1 MYLHADK
8 QRLAIAVADIKRTTL
23 YVFTSRELPHP
34 KNISLKG
41 EPDTYESPFP
51 ENFLFGTAS
60 SSYQFEG
67 AFLTDGKGLSNWDNF
82 THQPEGRFGAVNKAG
97 IDHYNKFINALL
109 LKGIQPF
116 ATLTHYD
123 IPQELDD
130 RYGAWLSPEVHDS
143 LEDKS
148 AAERAQ
154 AFYMNWFLDPIVFQR
169 YPSEMHKILG
179 FNLPVF
185 SKSGL
190 EKLKNGL
197 DFIGINQYSSFYVK
211 DCIFTKC
218 EPGPGNS
225 KTEGFTLWTAQKN
238 GIFIG
243 EPVYGY
249 RLAIYPQG
257 LEKVV
262 TYIRQKYNNIPMYI
276 TENGFGE
283 KDIPLSSTEISINDV
298 KRVEYMSSYL
308 DALAAAVRK
317 GADVRGYFAWSLVD
331 NFEWKDGCTVRFGLH
346 HVDYA
351 TLKRTKRL
359 SAIWYKQFIAKHK
372 AQKSIESVLTKQS
385 NGNME
390 YMIIEMDSPNLI
402 TVCKSIAL
410 LVVLLLPPGLKSHSS
425 LFPSNFL
432 FGTASSS
439 YQFEGAYLSE
449 GKGLSNWDV
458 FTHNPGIQPFVT
470 LTHFDSPQ
478 HLEDTYGAWLSPKSQ
493 IGVDLTVSV
502 KLQREQGGSIGIVLH
517 AAWFEPIS
525 NSTADKLAAERSQSF
540 FMNWFLD
547 PITYGKYPVE
557 MKTILGTIL
566 PEFSSKDKE
575 KLRMGLDFI
584 GINHYT
590 SYYIRDCISSVCEPG
605 WGATKTE
612 GFCRRSNQ
620 RNGVPIGESTSLE
633 WLNVYPPGMEKVIN
647 YVKERYNNI
656 PMFIT
661 ENGYGEINTPNS
673 TTEEYLH
680 DVKRV
685 EYMTCYLD
693 ALLTAMR
700 NGADVR
706 GYFAWSL
713 LDNFE
718 WTKGYTVRFGLH
730 HVDYATLKRT
740 PKLSATWYKQV
751 IEKNRIIKS
760 QTPENIQ
767 EHLQC

>member
-1 MYLHADK
+1 MESLGVNSYRFSISWA
-8 QRLAIAVADIKRTTL
+8 RI
-23 YVFTSRELPHP
+23 LP
-34 KNISLKG
+34 K
-41 EPDTYESPFP
+41 
-51 ENFLFGTAS
+51 
-60 SSYQFEG
+60 
-67 AFLTDGKGLSNWDNF
+67 
-82 THQPEGRFGAVNKAG
+82 GRFGHINTAG
-97 IDHYNKFINALL
+97 INFYNNLIDALL
-109 LKGIQPF
+109 LK
-116 ATLTHYD
+116 
-123 IPQELDD
+123 
-130 RYGAWLSPEVHDS
+130 
-143 LEDKS
+143 
-148 AAERAQ
+148 
-154 AFYMNWFLDPIVFQR
+154 
-169 YPSEMHKILG
+169 
-179 FNLPVF
+179 
-185 SKSGL
+185 
-190 EKLKNGL
+190 
-197 DFIGINQYSSFYVK
+197 
-211 DCIFTKC
+211 
-218 EPGPGNS
+218 
-225 KTEGFTLWTAQKN
+225 
-238 GIFIG
+238 
-243 EPVYGY
+243 
-249 RLAIYPQG
+249 
-257 LEKVV
+257 
-262 TYIRQKYNNIPMYI
+262 
-276 TENGFGE
+276 
-283 KDIPLSSTEISINDV
+283 
-298 KRVEYMSSYL
+298 
-308 DALAAAVRK
+308 
-317 GADVRGYFAWSLVD
+317 
-331 NFEWKDGCTVRFGLH
+331 
-346 HVDYA
+346 
-351 TLKRTKRL
+351 
-359 SAIWYKQFIAKHK
+359 
-372 AQKSIESVLTKQS
+372 
-385 NGNME
+385 
-390 YMIIEMDSPNLI
+390 
-402 TVCKSIAL
+402 
-410 LVVLLLPPGLKSHSS
+410 
-425 LFPSNFL
+425 
-432 FGTASSS
+432 
-439 YQFEGAYLSE
+439 
-449 GKGLSNWDV
+449 
-458 FTHNPGIQPFVT
+458 GIQPFVT

-493 IGVDLTVSV
+493 EDFGYFADICFKSFGDRV
-502 KLQREQGGSIGIVLH
+502 KYWVTFNEPNYQVILGYRLGEYPPSHCSRPFGNCSRGNSEMEPFIAAHNVILSHATAVHKYRTKYQREQGGSIGIVLH

-575 KLRMGLDFI
+575 KLKMGLDFI

-706 GYFAWSL
+706 GYFSWSL

-730 HVDYATLKRT
+730 HVDYTTLKRT

>member
-1 MYLHADK
+1 MK
-8 QRLAIAVADIKRTTL
+8 
-23 YVFTSRELPHP
+23 
-34 KNISLKG
+34 
-41 EPDTYESPFP
+41 
-51 ENFLFGTAS
+51 LF
-60 SSYQFEG
+60 
-67 AFLTDGKGLSNWDNF
+67 
-82 THQPEGRFGAVNKAG
+82 
-97 IDHYNKFINALL
+97 
-109 LKGIQPF
+109 
-116 ATLTHYD
+116 
-123 IPQELDD
+123 
-130 RYGAWLSPEVHDS
+130 
-143 LEDKS
+143 
-148 AAERAQ
+148 
-154 AFYMNWFLDPIVFQR
+154 
-169 YPSEMHKILG
+169 
-179 FNLPVF
+179 
-185 SKSGL
+185 
-190 EKLKNGL
+190 
-197 DFIGINQYSSFYVK
+197 
-211 DCIFTKC
+211 
-218 EPGPGNS
+218 
-225 KTEGFTLWTAQKN
+225 
-238 GIFIG
+238 
-243 EPVYGY
+243 
-249 RLAIYPQG
+249 
-257 LEKVV
+257 
-262 TYIRQKYNNIPMYI
+262 
-276 TENGFGE
+276 
-283 KDIPLSSTEISINDV
+283 
-298 KRVEYMSSYL
+298 
-308 DALAAAVRK
+308 
-317 GADVRGYFAWSLVD
+317 
-331 NFEWKDGCTVRFGLH
+331 
-346 HVDYA
+346 
-351 TLKRTKRL
+351 
-359 SAIWYKQFIAKHK
+359 
-372 AQKSIESVLTKQS
+372 
-385 NGNME
+385 
-390 YMIIEMDSPNLI
+390 

-458 FTHNPGIQPFVT
+458 FTHKPGNIIDGSNGDIAVDHYHRYLEDINLMESLGVNSYRFSISWARILPKGRFGHINTAGINFYNNLIDALLLKGIQPFVT

-493 IGVDLTVSV
+493 EDFGYFADICFKSFGDRV
-502 KLQREQGGSIGIVLH
+502 KYWVTFNEPNYQVILGYRLGEYPPSHCSRPFGNCSRGNSEMEPFIAAHNVILSHATAVHKYRTKYQREQGGSIGIVLH

-575 KLRMGLDFI
+575 KLKMGLDFI

-706 GYFAWSL
+706 GYFSWSL

-730 HVDYATLKRT
+730 HVDYTTLKRT